1 MNTII
6 FNTINF
12 LLIFIFSWTMLL
24 FCQKISPVKPVSVSQ
39 KILLCFI
46 SGLFCV
52 TVLNYYSLALF
63 NIMLI
68 PLILIMFFAVWSLRE
83 LHLIIYFTNVLILN
97 ILTIRMIVTSFF
109 ALITGNTIEHVIE
122 FKNYTSELSF
132 VVTLVL
138 LTAIILFINHILS
151 DEMVFNISMVKHT
164 RVGLNIWIAICNAYI
179 MFMYTSN
186 AHSSN
191 TGLRI
196 LQDQFTV
203 CFLILI
209 ANWSF
214 FAYTMYTIKLL
225 RFKDENV
232 RMQELIEG
240 LTSTAVYRY
249 SVNLSRDIVLSHY
262 PVNLLTDK
270 DSYTDTVNMIALR
283 FVHPKDADKLKDIL
297 DRDNL
302 ISCYKKGK
310 KKIEFE
316 LRIKDKKNSYV
327 WYHINTILSCEEKS
341 TNCYAYMYATDI
353 QEKMIEKESLSKA
366 ATTDGLTG
374 LLNKVTAL
382 ALIDQQI
389 RFGGALFIIDV
400 DNFKHVND
408 TYGHATGDLILH
420 AIAEQIQ
427 HVFRKDDILGR
438 YGGDEFI
445 AFLPSKSL
453 NKDRLDILSATLC
466 DRCHNSLNIDIDGN
480 FSISVGV
487 VIALPEQYKAFEAAF
502 KIADSALYES
512 KKKGKGTYTI
522 Y

>member
-6 FNTINF
+6 FNTIIF

-196 LQDQFTV
+196 LQDQFAV

-209 ANWSF
+209 ANCHS
-214 FAYTMYTIKLL
+214 
-225 RFKDENV
+225 
-232 RMQELIEG
+232 
-240 LTSTAVYRY
+240 S
-249 SVNLSRDIVLSHY
+249 
-262 PVNLLTDK
+262 P
-270 DSYTDTVNMIALR
+270 
-283 FVHPKDADKLKDIL
+283 
-297 DRDNL
+297 
-302 ISCYKKGK
+302 
-310 KKIEFE
+310 
-316 LRIKDKKNSYV
+316 
-327 WYHINTILSCEEKS
+327 
-341 TNCYAYMYATDI
+341 
-353 QEKMIEKESLSKA
+353 
-366 ATTDGLTG
+366 
-374 LLNKVTAL
+374 
-382 ALIDQQI
+382 
-389 RFGGALFIIDV
+389 
-400 DNFKHVND
+400 
-408 TYGHATGDLILH
+408 
-420 AIAEQIQ
+420 
-427 HVFRKDDILGR
+427 
-438 YGGDEFI
+438 
-445 AFLPSKSL
+445 
-453 NKDRLDILSATLC
+453 TLC
-466 DRCHNSLNIDIDGN
+466 TR
-480 FSISVGV
+480 
-487 VIALPEQYKAFEAAF
+487 
-502 KIADSALYES
+502 
-512 KKKGKGTYTI
+512 
-522 Y
+522 